1 MSLWV
6 ELGFRENPYE
16 TSPIPPTEE
25 GNELLVGRDRELQRL
40 LREIRS
46 TDTHPTLE
54 GDNGVG
60 KTSLVSVAGY
70 RALRDFQQGDAAQLF
85 IPMPQPFQL
94 SSTSTPE
101 SFERTVLLRIAQA
114 FIAHHD
120 LLRRAALDV
129 PEIDRI
135 DAWLNLPTLRQGQA
149 SAFGFGGG
157 GGSQVNEAS
166 GFSESGFT
174 ESVRS
179 WLGEAFPTQVAGGFI
194 CTVDNLELL
203 ETSAAARALLEAVRD
218 TVLSMPGVRWVLSGA
233 RGIVRSA
240 ASSARLQGVLGDPIE
255 LLPLPDNL
263 VSEVIAR
270 RIVVYAVLD
279 NAYAPVEPDAFDY
292 LYSVM
297 HYNLRNA
304 MKVCQDFALWLA
316 ETGKRPQ
323 ASDDKRKL
331 LETYLALTSERSAQD
346 TDVPLGAWTVFDRLV
361 ELGGTCSPSD
371 YAEFGFE
378 SGQALRPHVKN
389 LEDANLVLSSIDE
402 SDRRRKTISISPRG
416 WFVQYYRSG
425 YQVHPRL

>member
-16 TSPIPPTEE
+16 TSPIRPTEE

-46 TDTHPTLE
+46 TDTHPTVE
-54 GDNGVG
+54 GENGVG

-70 RALRDFQQGDAAQLF
+70 RALRDFQQGDAPQLF
-85 IPMPQPFQL
+85 IPMSESFQL
-94 SSTSTPE
+94 TSSSTPE

-114 FIAHHD
+114 FITHHE
-120 LLRRAALDV
+120 LLRGAGHDV
-129 PEIDRI
+129 PDIDRI
-135 DAWLNLPTLRQGQA
+135 DAWLNAPTFRQGQA
-149 SAFGFGGG
+149 SVFGFGAG
-157 GGSQVNEAS
+157 GGSQVNEAP
-166 GFSESGFT
+166 GFNESGFR

-179 WLGEAFPTQVAGGFI
+179 WLREAFPTPVAGGFI

-203 ETSAAARALLEAVRD
+203 ETSATARALLEALRD
-218 TVLSMPGVRWVLSGA
+218 TVLSMPGLRWVLSGA

-240 ASSARLQGVLGDPIE
+240 ASSSRLQGVLGDPIE
-255 LLPLPDNL
+255 LLPLPDSL

-270 RIVVYAVLD
+270 RIVVYGVLAD
-279 NAYAPVEPDAFDY
+279 AFAPVEPDAFDY

-316 ETGKRPQ
+316 EKGERPQ
-323 ASDDKRKL
+323 ASSDKRER
-331 LETYLALTSERSAQD
+331 LETYLALTSERFVQD
-346 TDVPLGAWTVFDRLV
+346 TNVPPGAWTVFDRLV

-371 YAEFGFE
+371 HAEFGFE
-378 SGQALRPHVKN
+378 SSQALRPHVKN
-389 LEDANLVLSSIDE
+389 LEDVNLVLSSIDE

-416 WFVQYYRSG
+416 WFVQYHRSG
-425 YQVHPRL
+425 YQVQRRT